1 MFSIS
6 QKGGPDKKS
15 VETSLSLFNGG
26 VLVDVTKKMH
36 MSVFS
41 TSAVA
46 EIDSGLLA
54 AIVDGKIR
62 ETGVLALGNKAVVRS
77 ISQQKG
83 KELSLGNTTI
93 VLPGR
98 DPSPSLYITFRHV
111 AVLKH
116 FFGDKSISDQMQS
129 SAITPTND
137 QDATN
142 KVKR

>member
-62 ETGVLALGNKAVVRS
+62 
-77 ISQQKG
+77 
-83 KELSLGNTTI
+83 
-93 VLPGR
+93 
-98 DPSPSLYITFRHV
+98 
-111 AVLKH
+111 
-116 FFGDKSISDQMQS
+116 
-129 SAITPTND
+129 
-137 QDATN
+137 
-142 KVKR
+142 